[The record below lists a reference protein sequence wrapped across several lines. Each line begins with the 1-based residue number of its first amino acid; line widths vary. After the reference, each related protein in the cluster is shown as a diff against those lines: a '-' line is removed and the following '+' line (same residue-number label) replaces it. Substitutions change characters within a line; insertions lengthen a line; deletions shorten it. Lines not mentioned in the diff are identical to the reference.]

1 MAGRAGAAAF
11 AALWMRPAARQRG
24 LGGSSRRA
32 GAAGRLLLLSA
43 CCTLSIATRHHA
55 DALLP
60 LFLHPRSVA
69 YIYKAK
75 KEING
80 SKFRAI
86 WGKVCR
92 PHGNNGVVRAK
103 FRKNLPPCSIS
114 GPCRV
119 MLYPSRI

>member
-1 MAGRAGAAAF
+1 MRPRRAREDSGAALAVRR
-11 AALWMRPAARQRG
+11 LLR
-24 LGGSSRRA
+24 GGS
-32 GAAGRLLLLSA
+32 GFCSA
-43 CCTLSIATRHHA
+43 CCICPLRYTVPSA

>member
-1 MAGRAGAAAF
+1 MLCSCRPPVTVRRTAPSGR
-11 AALWMRPAARQRG
+11 
-24 LGGSSRRA
+24 
-32 GAAGRLLLLSA
+32 
-43 CCTLSIATRHHA
+43 SI
-55 DALLP
+55 
-60 LFLHPRSVA
+60 A

-75 KEING
+75 KEINNT
-80 SKFRAI
+80 KFRVI